1 MTMRRLLLRALP
13 LSFVLTA
20 FGCAAPTSDPPTHDD
35 LTEQE
40 RQDGDAWVA
49 AGGAEADT
57 DGDADPSEPSEL
69 TNDDRGL
76 DPQEVASDAY
86 FENEDD
92 TVRDAD
98 GALLP
103 PLDPAEL
110 DEIKACR
117 RAAGYRKG
125 KRITICV
132 TTVNGKLVEVN
143 TARAFLRMRKAAK
156 AKGVSIVVNS
166 GFRTMA
172 KQRYLYNCYKT
183 KKCNNGNLAAPPGY
197 SNHQS
202 GHALDLN
209 TASRGVYSYLARHG
223 SAYRFKR
230 TVPSERWHWERW

>member
-1 MTMRRLLLRALP
+1 MTMRRLFLRALP

-20 FGCAAPTSDPPTHDD
+20 FGCAAPTSEPSTQDD
-35 LTEQE
+35 LTEEE
-40 RQDGDAWVA
+40 RNDGDAWLA
-49 AGGAEADT
+49 AGGAEADA
-57 DGDADPSEPSEL
+57 DGDAEDAADPAEL
-69 TNDDRGL
+69 TKDHGL
-76 DPQEVASDAY
+76 EPQDVPSDQY

-103 PLDPAEL
+103 PLDPSEL
-110 DEIKACR
+110 DEIKACK

-125 KRITICV
+125 KKMNICV

-143 TARAFLRMRKAAK
+143 TARAFLKLRKAAK

-209 TASRGVYSYLARHG
+209 TSGKGVYNYLAKHG
-223 SAYRFKR
+223 RSYRFKR